1 MKKKIATGAMPRKR
15 PPSQTPTRKKETAQH
30 SVGILDE
37 LLKKTNYAGVRILFL
52 GILILNIVIIT
63 FVALDSKL
71 PQLLI
76 YIAPAY
82 MFYKLCIALF
92 DISDASIFTM
102 KETEMN
108 RVYLNQ
114 LIAEQRKSNEINH
127 QILGHQQPPS

>member
-1 MKKKIATGAMPRKR
+1 MPQRKPR
-15 PPSQTPTRKKETAQH
+15 PQTPSGKRETAQG
-30 SVGILDE
+30 SVGIRDE
-37 LLKKTNYAGVRILFL
+37 LLKKTNYAEVRILFL
-52 GILILNIVIIT
+52 AILILNIVLIT
-63 FVALDSKL
+63 FVALYFENGL
-71 PQLLI
+71 LLI

-108 RVYLNQ
+108 RACLNQ

-127 QILGHQQPPS
+127 QILKSSN